1 MQKDSRSAG
10 VFSAKSLT
18 ATSSERFSESRY
30 FLSKEPDNTGVQ
42 KDSQRAGIF
51 SAKPLTAASADCFS
65 KSRYFLSKA
74 PDSYKRRK
82 ILRVQVFSQ

>member
-1 MQKDSRSAG
+1 MQIDFRSVC
-10 VFSAKSLT
+10 VFSAKSLIVTSAERFSAIPLT

-51 SAKPLTAASADCFS
+51 SVKPLTAQEC
-65 KSRYFLSKA
+65 
-74 PDSYKRRK
+74 RK
-82 ILRVQVFSQ
+82 ILGVRVFSQQSP